1 MSGKFIRL
9 SIVIILLSTAAC
21 SFGKDHPIIGKWALA
36 GTIVGTA
43 PSSYWFKD
51 NGTVIA
57 PWEDRKKALK
67 SSGKYEFIDDAH
79 IKFTM
84 YNGYYKGITF
94 FYEIVKVDNQKL
106 ILRGSIQDISLRRA
120 SNKNSNG

>member
-9 SIVIILLSTAAC
+9 CIVIFSLSIAAC
-21 SFGKDHPIIGKWALA
+21 SVGEDHPINGKWVLA

-43 PSSYWFKD
+43 PSSYWFK
-51 NGTVIA
+51 NSGTVIA
-57 PWEDRKKALK
+57 PWEDRKKALR
-67 SSGKYEFIDDAH
+67 SSGRYKLIDDTH

-94 FYEIVKVDNQKL
+94 FFEIVKVDNQKL
-106 ILRGSIQDISLRRA
+106 VLRGSIQDIPLRRA
-120 SNKNSNG
+120 RNHNS

>member
-1 MSGKFIRL
+1 MMGTSLRL
-9 SIVIILLSTAAC
+9 FIVIILLSLSAC
-21 SFGKDHPIIGKWALA
+21 SPGKDHPINGKWVLA

-57 PWEDRKKALK
+57 PWEERKKALQ
-67 SSGKYEFIDDAH
+67 SSGRYKFINDKH
-79 IKFTM
+79 IKMTM

-94 FYEIVKVDNQKL
+94 FYEIVKVDSQKL
-106 ILRGSIQDISLRRA
+106 LLRGSIQDIPLRRA
-120 SNKNSNG
+120 TNQNTQG